1 MPLHTFALGV
11 ALAPTVLH
19 TLISH
24 VSSCMRVDVEVHTD
38 VAL

>member
-1 MPLHTFALGV
+1 LHTFALGV
-11 ALAPTVLH
+11 ALTPTVLH

-24 VSSCMRVDVEVHTD
+24 VSSCVKGDVEAHTD